1 MRALAISI
9 VLGATAA
16 LAGTTDDAIPD
27 ARYLDYAAGFAPY
40 TAFVTGLEASDRQ
53 VYFATG
59 VAIADRWVLTAAHV
73 ASEAG
78 TCLVVVNDQCI
89 RIETI
94 FVHHEWQPGRMG
106 LNDIA
111 LLRTAAPVGLAWY
124 PPLCEGGEEA
134 GDLCQIAGF
143 GITGRISTGY
153 TTADAKLRA
162 GTNTITRLEGGVIV
176 CLISR
181 GSSPLEYGIAP
192 GDSGGPLFVGG
203 RLAGINSFTMAD
215 RGPLK
220 SKSGEESG
228 HTRVSLHREWITGI
242 IGGD

>member
-1 MRALAISI
+1 MRALAILI
-9 VLGATAA
+9 VLAATVG

-27 ARYLDYAAGFAPY
+27 ARYLEYATGFAPY
-40 TAFVTGLEASDRQ
+40 TAFVTGLDAPDRR
-53 VYFATG
+53 VYYATG

-78 TCLVVVNDQCI
+78 TCLVVVGEKNI
-89 RIETI
+89 RVETI
-94 FVHHEWQPGRMG
+94 FVHHDFRPGKVG

-111 LLRTAAPVGLAWY
+111 LLRTAASIGLAWY
-124 PPLCEGGEEA
+124 PPLSNGGEAA

-143 GITGRISTGY
+143 GITGRISTGH

-162 GTNTITRLEGGVIV
+162 GTNTVMAVHEGVLV

-192 GDSGGPLFVGG
+192 GDSGGPLFIDGK
-203 RLAGINSFTMAD
+203 LAGINSYTMAD

-220 SKSGEESG
+220 SKGGEESG
-228 HTRVSLHREWITGI
+228 HTRVSVHREWIAGI